1 MSKNKKQKDC
11 YRSMD
16 NSRKPIC
23 KRNENSQCI
32 LCQQAE
38 VRYNTTRQ
46 EILQIRKM
54 KNRQLAMKSRDN
66 QALKWDD
73 LLAENYALENEE
85 REAAHTLAVIEW
97 EKQQLMSAIY
107 YKNMEKAWCQDQ
119 IISNVANM
127 IIQHPED
134 TITHLNSTFGNI
146 MRNEQETI
154 VARVHPEVH
163 YAQH

>member
-1 MSKNKKQKDC
+1 MSGTKKQKDC

-23 KRNENSQCI
+23 KRSPNSQCI

-38 VRYNTTRQ
+38 IRYNIARQ

-54 KNRQLAMKSRDN
+54 KNRQSAMRSRDN

-73 LLAENYALENEE
+73 LLAENYALENEKW
-85 REAAHTLAVIEW
+85 EAANTLATIEW

-107 YKNMEKAWCQDQ
+107 NKNMEKAWYQDQ
-119 IISNVANM
+119 VISNVANM

-134 TITHLNSTFGNI
+134 TVIHLHSTFGNI
-146 MRNEQETI
+146 MEDEQETI
-154 VARVHPEVH
+154 IARVHPDVSF
-163 YAQH
+163 AQH

>member
-23 KRNENSQCI
+23 KRNENSQFI

-54 KNRQLAMKSRDN
+54 KNRQSA
-66 QALKWDD
+66 
-73 LLAENYALENEE
+73 
-85 REAAHTLAVIEW
+85 
-97 EKQQLMSAIY
+97 QLPI
-107 YKNMEKAWCQDQ
+107 NR
-119 IISNVANM
+119 I
-127 IIQHPED
+127 
-134 TITHLNSTFGNI
+134 NSTMDDNTLDAVEGACIPAVPATSFD
-146 MRNEQETI
+146 
-154 VARVHPEVH
+154 PK
-163 YAQH
+163 